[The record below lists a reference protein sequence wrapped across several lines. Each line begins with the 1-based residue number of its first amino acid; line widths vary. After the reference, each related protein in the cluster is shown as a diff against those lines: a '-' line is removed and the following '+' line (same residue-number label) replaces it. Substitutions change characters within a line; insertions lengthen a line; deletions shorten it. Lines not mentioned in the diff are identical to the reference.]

1 LIIPNEVFIYENMF
15 MYGDIKLKKMN
26 KNINAVCEILCIN
39 ERKVASARQAMKP
52 DATIFKLAAIF
63 KVLGDPTR
71 TKIISALLQEEL
83 CVCDLASLI
92 GISQSAISHQLRVLR
107 NMNLVTYRKDGKIA
121 YYSLNDDHI
130 NSILIEGLKH
140 VEE

>member
-1 LIIPNEVFIYENMF
+1 MKRTKKDNSAICEV
-15 MYGDIKLKKMN
+15 
-26 KNINAVCEILCIN
+26 LCIN

-52 DATIFKLAAIF
+52 DATLFKLAATF
-63 KVLGDPTR
+63 RVLGDPTR
-71 TKIISALLQEEL
+71 TKVISALLQEEL

-107 NMNLVTYRKDGKIA
+107 NMNLVKYRKDGRIA
-121 YYSLNDDHI
+121 YYSLDDDHI
-130 NSILIEGLKH
+130 SSILTAGLKH

>member
-1 LIIPNEVFIYENMF
+1 MERTKKDNSAICEV
-15 MYGDIKLKKMN
+15 
-26 KNINAVCEILCIN
+26 LCIN
-39 ERKVASARQAMKP
+39 ERKVASARRAMKP
-52 DATIFKLAAIF
+52 DATLFKLAASF

-107 NMNLVTYRKDGKIA
+107 NTNLVKYRKDGRIA
-121 YYSLNDDHI
+121 YYSLDDDHI
-130 NSILIEGLKH
+130 SSILTAGLKH

>member
-1 LIIPNEVFIYENMF
+1 M
-15 MYGDIKLKKMN
+15 MKRTKKDN
-26 KNINAVCEILCIN
+26 SAVCEILCIN

-52 DATIFKLAAIF
+52 DATLFKLAATF
-63 KVLGDPTR
+63 KALGDPTR

-83 CVCDLASLI
+83 CVCDMASLI

-107 NMNLVTYRKDGKIA
+107 NMNLVKYRKDGRIA
-121 YYSLNDDHI
+121 YYSLDDDHI
-130 NSILIEGLKH
+130 SSILTAGLKH

>member
-1 LIIPNEVFIYENMF
+1 MKRTKKDNSAICEV
-15 MYGDIKLKKMN
+15 
-26 KNINAVCEILCIN
+26 LCIN
-39 ERKVASARQAMKP
+39 ERKVASARQAMKS
-52 DATIFKLAAIF
+52 DKTLFKLAATF

-92 GISQSAISHQLRVLR
+92 GLSQSAISHQLRVLR
-107 NMNLVTYRKDGKIA
+107 NMDLVKYRKDGRIA
-121 YYSLNDDHI
+121 YYSLDDDHI
-130 NSILIEGLKH
+130 SAILTAGLKH

>member
-1 LIIPNEVFIYENMF
+1 M
-15 MYGDIKLKKMN
+15 KRTKKDN
-26 KNINAVCEILCIN
+26 SSVCEILCIN

-52 DATIFKLAAIF
+52 DETLYKLAATF

-107 NMNLVTYRKDGKIA
+107 NMNLAKYRKDGRIA
-121 YYSLNDDHI
+121 YYSLDDDHI
-130 NSILIEGLKH
+130 SSILTAGLKH

>member
-1 LIIPNEVFIYENMF
+1 MYNGINMTR
-15 MYGDIKLKKMN
+15 GHQDKRD
-26 KNINAVCEILCIN
+26 VCEVLCIN
-39 ERKVASARQAMKP
+39 ERKVASARLAMKSGS
-52 DATIFKLAAIF
+52 TLHKLAATF

-83 CVCDLASLI
+83 CVCDLASLL

-107 NMNLVTYRKDGKIA
+107 NTNLVKYRKDGRIA
-121 YYSLNDDHI
+121 YYSLDDDHI
-130 NSILIEGLKH
+130 SSILTAGLKH

>member
-1 LIIPNEVFIYENMF
+1 M
-15 MYGDIKLKKMN
+15 MKRTKRDSG
-26 KNINAVCEILCIN
+26 AVCDILCID

-52 DATIFKLAAIF
+52 EGTLFKLAATF

-71 TKIISALLQEEL
+71 TKMISALLQEEL

-107 NMNLVTYRKDGKIA
+107 NTNLVKYRKDGRIA
-121 YYSLNDDHI
+121 YYSLDDDHI
-130 NSILIEGLKH
+130 SSILTAGLKH

>member
-1 LIIPNEVFIYENMF
+1 MTKV
-15 MYGDIKLKKMN
+15 KKD
-26 KNINAVCEILCIN
+26 KRAVCEVLCIN
-39 ERKVASARQAMKP
+39 DRKVAAAKRAMKP
-52 DATIFKLAAIF
+52 NATLLKLAATF

-92 GISQSAISHQLRVLR
+92 GISQSAISHQLRILR
-107 NMNLVTYRKDGKIA
+107 NMNLVKYRKDGRIA
-121 YYSLNDDHI
+121 YYSLDDDHI
-130 NSILIEGLKH
+130 SSILTVGLKH